1 MPRWLGWLAVIL
13 GIVMLIPVDFS
24 FLAFVLG
31 GFPDRRRVD
40 RDAARTGGEVR
51 AGVWGE
57 RLGSSR
63 ASQTRRTHGCR
74 DQNH

>member
-1 MPRWLGWLAVIL
+1 VVL

-31 GFPDRRRVD
+31 GFADRRRLD

-51 AGVWGE
+51 AGAWGE
-57 RLGSSR
+57 RLGNSI
-63 ASQTRRTHGCR
+63 ASQTRRTDGCR